1 MNQKTTYVEK
11 LSAEMVA
18 WEVHIERLKEK
29 AETASPE
36 KKFEHYK
43 TISALQFKRDEAAK
57 KLQGISL
64 ASDHE
69 WEEFKSGTER
79 IRSEMGNLLSAAIKN
94 T

>member
-1 MNQKTTYVEK
+1 MDKKTAYVEK
-11 LSAEMVA
+11 LSAEMVE
-18 WEVHIERLKEK
+18 WEVHIERLKEQ

-36 KKFEHYK
+36 KKFEHSK
-43 TISALQFKRDEAAK
+43 TIAALQFKRDEAAK

-64 ASDHE
+64 ESDHE

-79 IRSEMGNLLSAAIKN
+79 IRGEIGNLLSDAIKN